1 MQFSAK
7 ILENNRFLPQT
18 QGVGVSAWEILDP
31 LPRINTSD
39 ISASC
44 LRCKFLFYD
53 WLFPSTSIYLFS
65 VACY

>member
-1 MQFSAK
+1 MGAHTPLTHSLISFIFMQFSAK

-18 QGVGVSAWEILDP
+18 RGVGVSAWEILDP
-31 LPRINTSD
+31 LARVNTSD

-53 WLFPSTSIYLFS
+53 
-65 VACY
+65 